1 MYPIRKCI
9 WHRSLVFVII
19 FLCTNIRCRAY
30 FVSLPNVCLTG
41 LQHRRSFSINN
52 GHREG
57 IVTSFRSPALKNVD
71 RRRHLQNCKYR
82 DSDSDGDIIS
92 AFSDGGGGGGSI
104 NRNFS
109 GRGDFSDD
117 GNDGDDDAAERE
129 VYVMLKKLGLT
140 TADIGRK
147 WGEGAQSLS
156 ASRLLR
162 FLKSYTNFFNRKL
175 IDAWP
180 AWRDKMIADP
190 NFVYKLLIEQTVGL
204 GLVMSGTIAARG
216 KDLLKELDF
225 FLTDCTVGK
234 QTVRRFL
241 HFWMCCHIVHCI
253 SWSVMVRSC
262 PQFHLNMAPRSD
274 GAGLDG
280 LLSPH
285 GQACDAPRKRLR
297 RGPLLGQAA
306 PRRGAVQRRTVRP
319 VRVHGLCGRDFA
331 RLHALPAASHH

>member
-1 MYPIRKCI
+1 M
-9 WHRSLVFVII
+9 
-19 FLCTNIRCRAY
+19 
-30 FVSLPNVCLTG
+30 G
-41 LQHRRSFSINN
+41 LQHRRSVSSNN
-52 GHREG
+52 GRKERG
-57 IVTSFRSPALKNVD
+57 VMIASFKSPTPKNVD
-71 RRRHLQNCKYR
+71 RRRQLQNCKYR
-82 DSDSDGDIIS
+82 DGDIDGDTVS

-104 NRNFS
+104 NRNFR
-109 GRGDFSDD
+109 GRDDFGDDR
-117 GNDGDDDAAERE
+117 NDGDDDAAERE

-140 TADIGRK
+140 SADIGRK

-234 QTVRRFL
+234 STVHRSPKFSTC
-241 HFWMCCHIVHCI
+241 FDIVHCI
-253 SWSVMVRSC
+253 LWN
-262 PQFHLNMAPRSD
+262 P
-274 GAGLDG
+274 
-280 LLSPH
+280 
-285 GQACDAPRKRLR
+285 
-297 RGPLLGQAA
+297 
-306 PRRGAVQRRTVRP
+306 
-319 VRVHGLCGRDFA
+319 
-331 RLHALPAASHH
+331 